1 MELLKRYTTITM
13 GPCQGK
19 ACMVPSQRLCA
30 RATGSTFAETK
41 RTTSRPP
48 WTPVELGTLA
58 GARRTPRKETTMH
71 DLHTDG
77 GRRDHV
83 GRRLAP
89 TASLLD
95 APSDE
100 VEAVRNRGRADRRL
114 DARQVPDRGSAGGPT
129 CSSGSTPTGSPTSRS
144 AASGTA

>member
-1 MELLKRYTTITM
+1 MVLPPEVGVGDGKQFACLCMDVTDKELKKAVAEGFSSMELLKRYTTITM

-58 GARRTPRKETTMH
+58 GPRRTPRKETTMH
-71 DLHTDG
+71 DLHTDAG
-77 GRRDHV
+77 ADIMWAGDWRRPHHF
-83 GRRLAP
+83 RSPEA
-89 TASLLD
+89 
-95 APSDE
+95 E
-100 VEAVRNRGRADRRL
+100 VDAVRNRVG
-114 DARQVPDRGSAGGPT
+114 
-129 CSSGSTPTGSPTSRS
+129 
-144 AASGTA
+144 